1 MKKFTFLF
9 ALSAFVIKA
18 QNPLYIPD
26 TLSGTT
32 INLALKQGTVA
43 FYNPQVTNTYGAN
56 GNILGPTL
64 LLNKNYSVTINVNNQ
79 LPDTTTIHWHGLHVS
94 PLNDG
99 GPHITIPP
107 TTTWSPSFTVKDWA
121 ATYWYHPH
129 LHMRTN
135 EHVQKGIAGF
145 IIVRDS
151 VERLINLPRTYGI
164 DDFPLALQTKAFD
177 ANKQIVVMSALDTA
191 VMVNA
196 TLKPFL
202 NAPAQVIRFRV
213 LNGSS
218 ERAYNIGFTGNKT
231 FFQIAS
237 DGGLLTAPIS
247 MTRLRLLPGERAEI
261 LIDLAPYNG
270 QSFDMISFGA
280 ELPNAIYGATQP
292 GMGPG
297 QVIPSYSLNPLNGNN
312 FTLLKLN
319 VVPATANPVTTIP
332 TTLVAHNIWPQ
343 ATAAIT
349 RTITF
354 MPANM
359 GPTAI
364 QGPFMFNNQMFDMN
378 VINYQIPFNNVEIW
392 QLQNQTP
399 IAHPFHIHDVHFYV
413 LDINGNPP
421 PLNEQGRKDVIMVP
435 AGNSIVRFITK
446 FETFYN
452 DTAPYMY
459 HCHMLTH
466 EDGGMMGQ
474 FVVNSP
480 VGIGVKENKLENRN
494 LVLYP
499 NPGTDKV
506 YVKLEKKISTYYVTD
521 VMGKIVLNGNINTT
535 KNFIDIGELK
545 NGVYFVKFEGS
556 ITHKL
561 IKE

>member
-1 MKKFTFLF
+1 MKKLVFLLISF
-9 ALSAFVIKA
+9 VALLNA
-18 QNPLYIPD
+18 QNPLLIPD
-26 TLSGTT
+26 TLSGST

-64 LLNKNYSVTINVNNQ
+64 ILNKNYSVTINVNNQ

-107 TTTWSPSFTVKDWA
+107 TTTWSPSFKVKDWA

-129 LHMRTN
+129 LHMHTN
-135 EHVQKGIAGF
+135 DHVQKGIAGF

-151 VERLINLPRTYGI
+151 VERLINLPRTYGV
-164 DDFPLALQTKAFD
+164 DDFPLAIQTKAFD
-177 ANKQIVVMSALDTA
+177 VNKQIVVLSALDTA
-191 VMVNA
+191 VMINA

-202 NAPAQVIRFRV
+202 NAPAQVVRFRV

-237 DGGLLTAPIS
+237 DGGLLTAPLS

-280 ELPNAIYGATQP
+280 ELPNAIYGAAQP

-319 VVPATANPVTTIP
+319 VVSATANPVTTMP
-332 TTLVAHNIWPQ
+332 TALVAHNPWPQ
-343 ATAAIT
+343 ASAAIT
-349 RTITF
+349 RTLIF
-354 MPANM
+354 MAANM

-364 QGPFMFNNQMFDMN
+364 QGPFMINNQMFDMN

-466 EDGGMMGQ
+466 EDEGMMGQ

-480 VGIGVKENKLENRN
+480 IGISIKENALTNKS

-506 YVKLEKKISTYYVTD
+506 YVKVEKQNSTYLVAD
-521 VMGKIVLNGNINTT
+521 VMGKIVLSGTLNTT

-545 NGVYFVKFEGS
+545 NGVYFVKFDS
-556 ITHKL
+556 SKTHKL